1 MVKGI
6 LLHKQD
12 DVITLTGPAAVGERL
27 IWLQDGEEKG
37 IVVSEEIP
45 IYHKAACKEI
55 KKGGYVHKYGE
66 VIGAALSDIHPGQWV
81 HTANLE
87 SVSLMTDMPGK
98 KERINEKEG
107 ERNKNP
113 PFFLEIFLFYLTSMY
128 F

>member
-1 MVKGI
+1 MVKGT
-6 LLHKQD
+6 LLPKQD

-107 ERNKNP
+107 ER
-113 PFFLEIFLFYLTSMY
+113 L
-128 F
+128 

>member
-1 MVKGI
+1 MKRGDDVMVKGI

-87 SVSLMTDMPGK
+87 SVSLMKDTPGK

-107 ERNKNP
+107 ER
-113 PFFLEIFLFYLTSMY
+113 L
-128 F
+128 